1 MIRAALPPIRISSLQ
16 TASSIPLTIFEE
28 PDAAGKF
35 AAAETIMRLERARDA
50 RGIMTLGCPGGRS
63 LRTTYRA
70 IANAAAERRIDFSK
84 LHIVMMDEYVEA
96 RGERWALCSSDAHYS
111 CYRFGDVEIRQ
122 LINAGLPDALHIPAA
137 NVHVPDPN
145 APLDYEALI
154 ARLGG
159 IDVFLLASGASD
171 GHVAFNPQG
180 CALHERTRIVELT
193 DATRTDNLGTF
204 PQFRS
209 LSEVPRFGVTVGPA
223 TIASHSA
230 AAILML
236 LGGGK
241 VTAMRR
247 IAAAAHYD
255 ADWPASVVLECTD
268 AQIVA
273 DTAAVGTLH
282 DDLSAEV
289 WLKETPAQETPVKGA
304 RD

>member
-1 MIRAALPPIRISSLQ
+1 LQ
-16 TASSIPLTIFEE
+16 TTSSIPLTVFKEA
-28 PDAAGKF
+28 DAAGEF
-35 AAAETIMRLERARDA
+35 AAAETIVRLERARDS
-50 RGIMTLGCPGGRS
+50 RGVMTLGCPGGRS

-70 IANAAAERRIDFSK
+70 IAHAAAERSIDFSA

-96 RGERWALCSSDAHYS
+96 RGKRWALCPPDAHYS
-111 CYRFGDVEIRQ
+111 CFRFGEIEIRQ
-122 LINAGLPDALHIPAA
+122 LINAGLPDALRIPAA

-145 APLDYEALI
+145 APLDYETLI
-154 ARLGG
+154 ERLGG

-209 LSEVPRFGVTVGPA
+209 LSEVPRFGVSVGPA

-236 LGGGK
+236 LGTGK
-241 VTAMRR
+241 AAAARR

-255 ADWPASVVLECTD
+255 ADWPASVVHECTD

-273 DTAAVGTLH
+273 DTAAAGALS
-282 DDLSAEV
+282 DDLSVEV
-289 WLKETPAQETPVKGA
+289 WRKETPSKET